1 MILTLP
7 WNQFSE
13 EEFTY
18 AIAKCNNSSAPGP
31 DKLSWRYLKYILKDK
46 LCLENIIKIANMC
59 IKVGYWP
66 THFKSLTTIII
77 PKPNKAMYNIPKSS
91 RPIVLLNTLGKLIE
105 KVIDNRLQFHVISNN
120 FIYQS
125 QLGGLKYKFTTDA
138 GIALIHFICIGWIKN
153 LSTSTLTSDI
163 VQFFPLLNH
172 HLLTLILRK
181 AGFDSHIVNFFS
193 SYLINRK
200 TQYF

>member
-1 MILTLP
+1 
-7 WNQFSE
+7 
-13 EEFTY
+13 
-18 AIAKCNNSSAPGP
+18 
-31 DKLSWRYLKYILKDK
+31 
-46 LCLENIIKIANMC
+46 MC

-66 THFKSLTTIII
+66 THFKSLTTIVI

-120 FIYQS
+120 FIHQS